1 MLFFKLVKI
10 TTFFFFFFSI
20 SLAIDDLKL
29 FETREGFL
37 VSSSIEEEKRVL
49 FSFIYFSEV

>member
-10 TTFFFFFFSI
+10 TTFFFFSI